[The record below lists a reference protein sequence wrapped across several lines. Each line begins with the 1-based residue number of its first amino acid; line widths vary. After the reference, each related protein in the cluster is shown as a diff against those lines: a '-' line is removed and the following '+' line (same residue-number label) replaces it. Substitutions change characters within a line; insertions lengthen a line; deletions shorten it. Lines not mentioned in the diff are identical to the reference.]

1 MAQGSAGSSSSRG
14 HAFHGDAQQV
24 RPFGAFLV
32 MQNRYSPNARLQ
44 NHAHQRAFISF
55 VIRGSYVEYCDRRPL
70 RCGPGTLIF
79 HPSGEEHAD
88 HFESQEA
95 VLLGIELDDPQEPD
109 QRLLHSRRLLAGPE
123 SLIAGQLARELKR
136 QCPVSDLVVESL
148 AAELVSNCC
157 RGTGRNGT
165 PHWLGRAVEMA
176 NDLHATRITLK
187 AVAAAA
193 GVHPVHLAR
202 QFRSRMGCT
211 YGEFVR
217 RIRLARALDQLRH
230 TTLPIADIA
239 AATGFADQSH
249 LTRLMTATVG
259 LTPAA
264 YRRESRQ

>member
-1 MAQGSAGSSSSRG
+1 
-14 HAFHGDAQQV
+14 
-24 RPFGAFLV
+24 
-32 MQNRYSPNARLQ
+32 
-44 NHAHQRAFISF
+44 
-55 VIRGSYVEYCDRRPL
+55 
-70 RCGPGTLIF
+70 
-79 HPSGEEHAD
+79 
-88 HFESQEA
+88 
-95 VLLGIELDDPQEPD
+95 
-109 QRLLHSRRLLAGPE
+109 
-123 SLIAGQLARELKR
+123 
-136 QCPVSDLVVESL
+136 
-148 AAELVSNCC
+148 
-157 RGTGRNGT
+157 
-165 PHWLGRAVEMA
+165 MA